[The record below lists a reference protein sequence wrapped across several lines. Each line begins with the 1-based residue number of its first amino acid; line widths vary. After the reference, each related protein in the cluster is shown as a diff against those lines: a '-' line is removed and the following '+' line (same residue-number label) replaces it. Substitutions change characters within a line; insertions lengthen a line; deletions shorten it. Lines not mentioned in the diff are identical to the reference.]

1 MGLDLADSG
10 PKWSISAP
18 QQGVKFKF
26 FIPRDKYLKSYTSE
40 LNTVGHTKCTE
51 SILIIQISKVF
62 NINVYIIVRVIIYK
76 WWPGFRV
83 TEIMVN
89 PCHKAELNQ
98 CCPQF
103 EFTQHSNLMMCE
115 KLKQNQK
122 LFKKELPTV
131 LILISG

>member
-76 WWPGFRV
+76 WWPGFMQDNRDNG
-83 TEIMVN
+83 E
-89 PCHKAELNQ
+89 PLSQ
-98 CCPQF
+98 
-103 EFTQHSNLMMCE
+103 
-115 KLKQNQK
+115 
-122 LFKKELPTV
+122 
-131 LILISG
+131 SGT